1 MSNILGEVFKDYVRQ
16 QIINRQSLLGQKSY
30 SNNDLQVINT
40 KAPFLRLISS
50 VDVGE
55 HFLTTTTVTEPPPA
69 ATGFTINEPVPT
81 GLGSTGMLPPPSP
94 PDADGDGNVTTEEQI
109 LYDADVEDY
118 LNGTLIGIG
127 GTDIE
132 TRVNTGLTIGDDILE
147 SAFPTINPEPVNITI
162 TNTSD
167 DGTTTSTVT
176 SVTEEE
182 RNEGPFPDLT
192 ENITI
197 TSVNNVTK
205 ATNIMQIEAYT
216 GAITQT
222 TTTPTKEG
230 TVLQKLLDLGISED
244 FIKGDSLAKNLILH
258 GGTSNQSGIRSGLNS
273 TNGAYGWG
281 GIDERGY
288 VPMPGITDASVK
300 FYNNGALSEA
310 TINIKCFSRNQ
321 FALIDALYLRPGYTL
336 LLEFGHSVYINNS
349 GNKEEMDDFLS
360 PAADALLAGNK
371 TQFQIYDLIED
382 ERETRDGNYDA
393 VYGKITK
400 FNWSFNKD
408 GSYDCTVNLIGLGSI
423 IESLK
428 LNSGPLLST
437 NSSLDKLY
445 KFYQQTNQV
454 AVAVNEAAGEVEPE
468 GVQAEANVLGVKS
481 PTLLHFYMFLVQTSA
496 PETISA
502 SPSQVAGAGGTNLS
516 VKEGGLTTAERTA
529 QAEAAAANIGDKLVA
544 GQFSTQVRD
553 FKLYDVDL
561 NQDGKSGTATIKDA
575 LLYVS
580 GVTAPVDE
588 GINGVQS
595 YIKFGC
601 IISIINRK
609 MMFYDGESNATPF
622 TKIDMNFGNG
632 GQPFNKDKNYML
644 SVPGQ
649 LSGNPKVCIIPYSN
663 LQDVDG
669 FPDLHTT
676 ELNKVVR
683 DMNTGFK
690 VSGEKYVGRIANI
703 LVNTEHVGRCLNN
716 SANSDGDIMALD
728 FLQNLLG
735 DINNALGGVNNFK
748 VEIDDEGLIK
758 IVDRI
763 PPQYK
768 SLALDNGS
776 AVTTINAFGVTPGGN
791 GSFVRDIKL
800 SSELNSDFATAIAIG
815 SQVNGNQPG
824 ANATS
829 FAQYNRGLQDRIIK
843 EKLSAYNNISSSSGK
858 NLRDVRNDMITFL
871 YPTYSKMQY
880 NAESLTGFE
889 SKNKTYA
896 QMLVGELAN
905 TGNISPPFFLPFNLK
920 LTLDGISG
928 IKLFQKFKVS
938 DNVLPPTYTAEQ
950 VDLLVKEVNHNIS
963 ADGWTTEIGTL
974 SAPAIAVGE
983 KADNAIKSFVSYE
996 KALFDKLFAIS
1007 NALDDDNSLNTVKS
1021 VQTVGGSGTAYGGAS
1036 SFLPAANATADL
1048 KVWPWRVKDPEGYID
1063 ANFQQTAPA
1072 WMPYHKE
1079 SLAAEG
1085 LKVVITS
1092 PMQSARFSGK
1102 EVHTGMDVAASQSE
1116 TVNLIAPIGGK
1127 VKNKFESATGG
1138 FGPNYPQIRPP
1149 GKLLI
1154 QDGAPGGTMMSYQVW
1169 MGHTS
1174 KFIGEDNRTVVAGDV
1189 VAWQGNEGRSG
1200 GPHLHLEIYL
1210 PVPSG
1215 SPLREKQQRWA
1226 VDPAAWLDRTPI
1238 PSNAARLI
1246 TGTGP
1251 NMKGS
1256 NRAKYA

>member
-16 QIINRQSLLGQKSY
+16 QINNRQSLLGQRSY
-30 SNNDLQVINT
+30 SNNDLQVINS

-55 HFLTTTTVTEPPPA
+55 HFLTTTTVVEPPPA
-69 ATGFTINEPVPT
+69 ATGFTINEPIQS
-81 GLGSTGMLPPPSP
+81 GLGSTGNTPVPTG
-94 PDADGDGNVTTEEQI
+94 PDVNGDGVVVTEEQI
-109 LYDADVEDY
+109 LYDAAVTDY
-118 LNGTLIGIG
+118 ESGTLIDIG

-132 TRVNTGLTIGDDILE
+132 NRVNTGLSDDIDILGA
-147 SAFPTINPEPVNITI
+147 AFPVIPKPVDTTI
-162 TNTSD
+162 TTEE
-167 DGTTTSTVT
+167 DGVITTVQTTT
-176 SVTEEE
+176 EED

-192 ENITI
+192 QDITVS
-197 TSVNNVTK
+197 TVNTETGA
-205 ATNIMQIEAYT
+205 ATIQTIEAYT
-216 GAITQT
+216 GAITRT
-222 TTTPTKEG
+222 DTIPTKQG
-230 TVLQKLLDLGISED
+230 TVLQRLLDLGISED

-258 GGTSNQSGIRSGLNS
+258 GGTSNQSGIRSGINS
-273 TNGAYGWG
+273 SNGAYGWG

-360 PAADALLAGNK
+360 PAADAVLTGNK
-371 TQFQIYDLIED
+371 TQFQIYDLIEG
-382 ERETRDGNYDA
+382 EREDRDGNYDA

-437 NSSLDKLY
+437 NSSLNEKFR
-445 KFYQQTNQV
+445 FYQAANQV
-454 AVAVNEAAGEVEPE
+454 VVDTQAMAGGSSTD
-468 GVQAEANVLGVKS
+468 GVSAEANVLGVKS
-481 PTLLHFYMFLVQTSA
+481 PTLLHFYIFLIQSSA
-496 PETISA
+496 PEAISA
-502 SPSQVAGAGGTNLS
+502 SPAQVAGAGGTNLS
-516 VKEGGLTTAERTA
+516 VKEGGATISERTA

-553 FKLYDVDL
+553 FKLFDVDL

-575 LLYVS
+575 ILYVS

-601 IISIINRK
+601 LISIINRK
-609 MMFYDGESNATPF
+609 MMFYDGERNATPF

-632 GQPFNKDKNYML
+632 TQKFETDKNYML

-649 LSGNPKVCIIPYSN
+649 LSGNPKVCIIPYTN
-663 LQDVDG
+663 LQDASG
-669 FPDLHTT
+669 FPDLHNT
-676 ELNKVVR
+676 ELNGVVR

-703 LVNTEHVGRCLNN
+703 LVNTEHVARCLNN
-716 SANSDGDIMALD
+716 SANSDGDIMALN

-748 VEIDDEGLIK
+748 VEIDDEGLVK

-763 PPQYK
+763 PPQYR

-776 AVTTINAFGVTPGGN
+776 TVTTINAFGVTPGGN
-791 GSFVRDIKL
+791 GSFVRDVKL
-800 SSELNSDFATAIAIG
+800 SSELNNDFATAIAIG

-824 ANATS
+824 ANATNFS
-829 FAQYNRGLQDRIIK
+829 QYNRGLQDRIIK

-880 NAESLTGFE
+880 NAESLSGFE

-896 QMLVGELAN
+896 QMLVGELSN
-905 TGNISPPFFLPFNLK
+905 TGNISPPFFLPFNLT

-938 DNVLPPTYTAEQ
+938 ENVLPPTYTAEQ

-963 ADGWTTEIGTL
+963 VDGWTTEIGTL
-974 SAPAIAVGE
+974 SAPAIAEGE
-983 KADNAIKSFVSYE
+983 KANNAIKPFVDYK
-996 KALFDKLFAIS
+996 KALFSKLFSIA
-1007 NALDDDNSLNTVKS
+1007 NALDDANDVSTAASVK
-1021 VQTVGGSGTAYGGAS
+1021 TVGGRDSEYSGAAS
-1036 SFLPAANATADL
+1036 MLPAANATAEL
-1048 KVWPWRVKDPEGYID
+1048 KVWPRLIKTDPDGYIN
-1063 ANFQQTAPA
+1063 ANFQQTPPQ
-1072 WMPYHKE
+1072 WMPFHSEY
-1079 SLAAEG
+1079 
-1085 LKVVITS
+1085 LKTNGKYASITS
-1092 PMQSARFSGK
+1092 PMTSGRFSSN
-1102 EVHTGMDVAASQSE
+1102 EVHSGADIAVSNDPKARI
-1116 TVNLIAPIGGK
+1116 IAPIGGSMRAG
-1127 VKNKFESATGG
+1127 NNPGG
-1138 FGPNYPQIRPP
+1138 FGPFYPRITPAS
-1149 GKLLI
+1149 KILI
-1154 QDGAPGGTMMSYQVW
+1154 QDGAPGGTMMSYEVW
-1169 MGHTS
+1169 LGHNS
-1174 KFIGEDNRTVVAGDV
+1174 KYIGADPGPVNAGDV
-1189 VAWQGNEGRSG
+1189 VAWQGNMGKSSG
-1200 GPHLHLEIYL
+1200 EHLHIEIYFQ
-1210 PVPSG
+1210 PPSS
-1215 SPLREKQQRWA
+1215 SPLRESGQTQFC
-1226 VDPAAWLDRTPI
+1226 VDPFAWLDKQPI
-1238 PSNAARLI
+1238 PSNASRLVP
-1246 TGTGP
+1246 GT
-1251 NMKGS
+1251 K
-1256 NRAKYA
+1256 KYQ